1 MSLRVLIFGTCY
13 IDTPERKQ
21 LTQQWADLHGA
32 LNYPACDLMLVDS
45 NSPLEFTLCFR
56 SWGMRPNRKFY
67 SFPDN
72 IGHLSRNGPNGPA
85 SGGRD
90 GWGRAFCKGLEI
102 AVSEGYDY
110 VVHIEGDSLFRLPVR
125 PIIEQMQ
132 CDGVDCLSV
141 PVEGTRRKEVGW
153 VETGL
158 MFFDV
163 RYVADSGFIRKYD
176 WPNRK
181 PNPTPEVIIHRI
193 LGPSLKMMPWKAE
206 RGDKS
211 QITVDNVTQLDWV
224 THCHDSCH
232 ESQQIYDRFVESALA

>member
-1 MSLRVLIFGTCY
+1 MSLRVLIFATTY
-13 IDTPERKQ
+13 ADTPERVR
-21 LTQQWADLHGA
+21 LTEQWVKLHGT
-32 LNYPACDLMLVDS
+32 LNPDCNLLLVDS
-45 NSPLEFTLCFR
+45 ASPLCLNR
-56 SWGMRPNRKFY
+56 SCAIQFQFY
-67 SFPDN
+67 SFPNN
-72 IGHLSRNGPNGPA
+72 IGHLSRNGPNGP
-85 SGGRD
+85 SSRGRD

-102 AVSEGYDY
+102 AVADGYDY
-110 VVHIEGDSLFRLPVR
+110 AVHIEGDSLFRLPVM
-125 PIIEQMQ
+125 PIVKQMWR
-132 CDGVDCLSV
+132 DGVDCLSV

-163 RYVADSGFIRKYD
+163 GYVADSDFIKKYD
-176 WPNRK
+176 WPNRT
-181 PNPTPEVIIHRI
+181 PSPTPEVIIHGL

-232 ESQQIYDRFVESALA
+232 ESQQIYDRFVEIAIG

>member
-1 MSLRVLIFGTCY
+1 MSLRVLIFATTY
-13 IDTPERKQ
+13 ADTPERVR
-21 LTQQWADLHGA
+21 LTEQWVKLHGS
-32 LNYPACDLMLVDS
+32 LNPDCDLLLVDS
-45 NSPLEFTLCFR
+45 ASPLSLEQAGANILFH
-56 SWGMRPNRKFY
+56 

-102 AVSEGYDY
+102 AADDGYDY
-110 VVHIEGDSLFRLPVR
+110 AVHIEGDSLFRLPVM
-125 PIIEQMQ
+125 PIVNQMQ
-132 CDGVDCLSV
+132 GDGVDCLSV
-141 PVEGTRRKEVGW
+141 PVEGTKRKEVGW

-181 PNPTPEVIIHRI
+181 RSPTPEVIIHRI

-232 ESQQIYDRFVESALA
+232 ESQQIYDRFVASAIG